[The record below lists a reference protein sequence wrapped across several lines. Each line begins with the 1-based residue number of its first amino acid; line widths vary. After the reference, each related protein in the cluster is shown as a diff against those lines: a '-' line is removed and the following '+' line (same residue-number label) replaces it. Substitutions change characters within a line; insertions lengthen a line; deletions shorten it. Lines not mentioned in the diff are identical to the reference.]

1 MTVVVGLQQS
11 SPSLGRPCGGR
22 RCQGF
27 LLHVFAASGAE
38 ALRDGWQ
45 GQGALA
51 DLHGLLTEV
60 QALRAQ
66 LETSIETNRAL
77 QSKLEEQLAKGGREA
92 QEAAL
97 ASALQTLPT
106 AERPLGLDRQGTAPR
121 PSALR

>member
-1 MTVVVGLQQS
+1 M
-11 SPSLGRPCGGR
+11 
-22 RCQGF
+22 
-27 LLHVFAASGAE
+27 
-38 ALRDGWQ
+38 RDGWQ

-121 PSALR
+121 PSTLR